1 VTRFARPAT
10 DAGVIEPRSGATSER
25 PSGHPTLARLVGA
38 AGMVVLTAVL
48 YWLLTDASFR
58 VTEASVSFEG
68 LRHAD
73 EAAVRDH
80 LSGLEREPNV
90 FRVRASEIVDD
101 LHALPEVASAAAT
114 VTLPASVSVR
124 VTEREPIFTWQ
135 DGETA
140 WLIDAEGM
148 LFAPVP
154 LADAAPGGVASP
166 GAGTSTQAAASP
178 AAGPS
183 TAPSA
188 SAGDSAAP
196 AASSGTSAPADTSA
210 PAGAGLTANLLDIS
224 DGHLPVVEDSRL
236 PAQPPAVGTFLPA
249 IDVAVIR
256 QLLALTPESLG
267 SRAAELQLRVDEYD
281 GYVLSSDR
289 GWQAVFGH
297 YTPTL
302 QPPTV
307 VARQV
312 QCLRWLLA
320 ADEKRLERVRLAVS
334 DDGCGTF
341 TLFGQPDKARSP

>member
-1 VTRFARPAT
+1 MTRFARPAT
-10 DAGVIEPRSGATSER
+10 EAGVIEPRSGATSER

-38 AGMVVLTAVL
+38 AGMVVLTVVL

-114 VTLPASVSVR
+114 VTLPARVSVR

-166 GAGTSTQAAASP
+166 GADTSTRAAASP
-178 AAGPS
+178 AAGS
-183 TAPSA
+183 SSAPSPLTSA
-188 SAGDSAAP
+188 SP
-196 AASSGTSAPADTSA
+196 TASSDASA
-210 PAGAGLTANLLDIS
+210 PAGAGVTANLLDVS

-236 PAQPPAVGTFLPA
+236 AAQPPAVGSLLPA

-302 QPPTV
+302 QPPAV

-320 ADEKRLERVRLAVS
+320 AEEKRLERVRLAVS

>member
-1 VTRFARPAT
+1 MTRFARPAT
-10 DAGVIEPRSGATSER
+10 EAGTIEPRSGATAER

-48 YWLLTDASFR
+48 YWRLTDASFR

-73 EAAVRDH
+73 EATVRDH
-80 LSGLEREPNV
+80 LSGLDREPNV

-114 VTLPASVSVR
+114 VTLPARVSVR

-154 LADAAPGGVASP
+154 LADAATGGVDSP
-166 GAGTSTQAAASP
+166 GAGTSTRAAASP
-178 AAGPS
+178 DAYPS
-183 TAPSA
+183 SA
-188 SAGDSAAP
+188 SSAAP
-196 AASSGTSAPADTSA
+196 SGSLAASTSPTA
-210 PAGAGLTANLLDIS
+210 PAGAGVTTNLLDVS

-236 PAQPPAVGTFLPA
+236 PAQPPAVGSYLPA

-267 SRAAELQLRVDEYD
+267 SRASELRLRVDEYD
-281 GYVLSSDR
+281 GYVVSSDR

-312 QCLRWLLA
+312 QCLRSLLA
-320 ADEKRLERVRLAVS
+320 ADERRLERVRLAVS